1 MSDLFSLYEDNLNQ
15 VMNQLRLITTTFST
29 LSREKAESAITGG
42 VSAIKQGEGI
52 LRQMDLEISS
62 NNSHS
67 GMNTLTMKVKNFKN
81 EFLSLKYNFEKMSSN
96 YISKKAENAIIFGTD
111 DNSNKGNQKIELIEH
126 EDNIGNHNINNNS
139 SRNQNKNNSS
149 VGGKVEVKNIFE
161 QKNDGQ
167 FNFGDTLPDE
177 NDLNVKIEQKNKK
190 IILIATVAIIII
202 LIILIILLS
211 VFLSGKNKDD
221 EEQDLS

>member
-1 MSDLFSLYEDNLNQ
+1 
-15 VMNQLRLITTTFST
+15 
-29 LSREKAESAITGG
+29 
-42 VSAIKQGEGI
+42 
-52 LRQMDLEISS
+52 MD
-62 NNSHS
+62 
-67 GMNTLTMKVKNFKN
+67 
-81 EFLSLKYNFEKMSSN
+81 
-96 YISKKAENAIIFGTD
+96 
-111 DNSNKGNQKIELIEH
+111 
-126 EDNIGNHNINNNS
+126 
-139 SRNQNKNNSS
+139 
-149 VGGKVEVKNIFE
+149 GKVEVKNIFE

-190 IILIATVAIIII
+190 IILIATIAIIII